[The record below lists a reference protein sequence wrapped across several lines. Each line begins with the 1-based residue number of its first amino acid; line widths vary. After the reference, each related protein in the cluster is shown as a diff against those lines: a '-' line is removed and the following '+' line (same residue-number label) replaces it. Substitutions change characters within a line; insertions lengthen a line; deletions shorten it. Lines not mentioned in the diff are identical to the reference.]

1 MGQNWEFL
9 ILLLDLPFPIY
20 NALIWVLQICC
31 EPEPTKQLNFLNKLV
46 SEFGFVSSQNY
57 TGHFVRRGCYVKPSA
72 RDPNMH
78 ISVQLESNG
87 PDPAWAYQRVIV
99 TLNQS
104 RNRMKCLK
112 QINWHWKEDGRSIF
126 LFWDRSCP
134 FSTMRR
140 FEGDYYQSRAAFM
153 ETFASILESLD

>member
-9 ILLLDLPFPIY
+9 VLLLDLPFAIFG
-20 NALIWVLQICC
+20 ALIWGLQICL

-46 SEFGFVSSQNY
+46 SEFGFVPSQNH
-57 TGHFVRRGCYVKPSA
+57 TENSVRRGCYVKPSA
-72 RDPNMH
+72 RDPNMY
-78 ISVQLESNG
+78 ISVKLESSG

-99 TLNQS
+99 TLNLNQIRS
-104 RNRMKCLK
+104 RTVCLK

-134 FSTMRR
+134 LS
-140 FEGDYYQSRAAFM
+140 Q
-153 ETFASILESLD
+153 